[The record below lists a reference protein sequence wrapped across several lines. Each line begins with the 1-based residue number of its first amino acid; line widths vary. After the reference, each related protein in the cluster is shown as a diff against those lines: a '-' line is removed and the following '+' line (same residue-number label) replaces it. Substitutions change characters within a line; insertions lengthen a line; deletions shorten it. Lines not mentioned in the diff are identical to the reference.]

1 MIAVQ
6 GRIRNGF
13 GLKFNCR
20 KEDVTA
26 SIRGIVNYKDGAMR
40 NLQEAEVLTCV
51 VSVAS
56 PVPTGI
62 KHVRCAS
69 PS

>member
-20 KEDVTA
+20 KEDVMA
-26 SIRGIVNYKDGAMR
+26 SIRGIVSYKDGAC
-40 NLQEAEVLTCV
+40 EEPA
-51 VSVAS
+51 
-56 PVPTGI
+56 GG
-62 KHVRCAS
+62 
-69 PS
+69 